1 MPTENG
7 FVVAAAKPVDSM
19 NNYRKY
25 SIADLVNI
33 AEISFY
39 RKLGIPI
46 KEMRRFNTLNLT
58 DYEKILNDAYTNF
71 GVKINNYK
79 IMLKKIK
86 LKNRQISKNLYGMQ
100 IILRFMYAV
109 STVQTLMM
117 MKGESLLAHPIRRIK
132 FFGQKRK
139 TGRLLFFLLKKL

>member
-39 RKLGIPI
+39 RNLGIPI

-71 GVKINNYK
+71 EAKINNYK
-79 IMLKKIK
+79 IMLYQQF
-86 LKNRQISKNLYGMQ
+86 R
-100 IILRFMYAV
+100 
-109 STVQTLMM
+109 
-117 MKGESLLAHPIRRIK
+117 H
-132 FFGQKRK
+132 
-139 TGRLLFFLLKKL
+139 